1 MYGQFSKVKSVKIK
15 KELYPRTKWGK
26 VKKPFTDRIASENA
40 FDFKTSTENLQE
52 QRELNGQRMY
62 IMFVWREQSKSA
74 RTTAMT
80 DGMKQ
85 Q

>member
-1 MYGQFSKVKSVKIK
+1 MHLYFKI
-15 KELYPRTKWGK
+15 
-26 VKKPFTDRIASENA
+26 
-40 FDFKTSTENLQE
+40 STENLQE
-52 QRELNGQRMY
+52 QRKLNGQRMY

-74 RTTAMT
+74 RTTDMT